1 MPRPRPPYLSH
12 ERTRHSKS
20 VWYVRRNGKRVR
32 IKAAFGTP
40 EFDAEYQAAI
50 AGTSSGTSSTRAATT
65 KAAHGTLA
73 WLIDRYRE
81 TYAWTS
87 LSPATRDNRDRHFRQ
102 SVKYAGDAPV
112 HEIAKSSIIASRERR
127 SATPAQAR
135 NFLDAMRGLFRWAL
149 EADHIAVDPT
159 EGVKNSAA
167 QG

>member
-81 TYAWTS
+81 TIRLDVAIAGNA
-87 LSPATRDNRDRHFRQ
+87 ATTATGISDN
-102 SVKYAGDAPV
+102 P
-112 HEIAKSSIIASRERR
+112 
-127 SATPAQAR
+127 
-135 NFLDAMRGLFRWAL
+135 
-149 EADHIAVDPT
+149 
-159 EGVKNSAA
+159 
-167 QG
+167 